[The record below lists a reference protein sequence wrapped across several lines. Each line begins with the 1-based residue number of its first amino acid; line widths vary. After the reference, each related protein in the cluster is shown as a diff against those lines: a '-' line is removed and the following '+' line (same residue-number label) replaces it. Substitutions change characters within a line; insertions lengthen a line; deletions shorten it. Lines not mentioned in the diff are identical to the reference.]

1 MNPAKP
7 KAEHEKHIESKHGAM
22 MYMDS
27 LRQKPVT
34 ELFKRAKKLKKDPS
48 LSKAGSSE
56 KKLKIAVLSSYSI
69 QHFSLVLNLFL
80 DNAGISADILEG
92 EYGGINMA
100 VLDENSELYS
110 FKPDFVLILM
120 RYTDVNFSEGCVTE
134 AMEYL
139 KNLWTHLNAING
151 VTILQSNFAL
161 PLERPFGQL
170 EAAYGNSCLSSLR
183 RINLE
188 ITENHPSN
196 VHILDMEYLSAF
208 VGKER
213 WFDEG
218 SYFLTKQGFSMD
230 YLGLTADEVT
240 RIIYALTVHT
250 NKCLVL
256 DLDNTIWGGVVGDE
270 GALGINVDPN
280 DALGEAYR
288 AFQKYVLML
297 KDRGVILAVNSKN
310 DLKTA
315 KEPFLKNPDML
326 LKLDDIACFV
336 ANWEDKASNMRKIA
350 STLNIG
356 IDSLVFFDDN
366 PAEREIIRQFCPDV
380 TVIEVPEEPEKY
392 IRALDEAA
400 PFEWAEITD
409 EDRKRAASY
418 QANNQREALQSS
430 FVDYNEYLKALE
442 MEGACGLVGEA
453 EKDRFAQLI
462 NKSNQFNL
470 RTMRYTGSEIAEL
483 MENKDV
489 RCICVTL
496 KDKFT
501 GYGIISCIILKL
513 VRDSD
518 ISDEKICF
526 IDTWCM
532 SCRVLKRGVEDMAFK
547 FVVKTA
553 REMGADVLAGEYIPS
568 AKNAMVKGLLE
579 GFGFTK
585 LDNKERQLF
594 TYDLNNSPD
603 KEIYIK
609 FHQ

>member
-1 MNPAKP
+1 
-7 KAEHEKHIESKHGAM
+7 
-22 MYMDS
+22 MYMNS

-34 ELFKRAKKLKKDPS
+34 ELFRSAKKLKKDPS
-48 LSKAGSSE
+48 LSKAGSGG

-80 DNAGISADILEG
+80 DNAGITADILEG

-100 VLDENSELYS
+100 VLDEASELYS
-110 FKPDFVLILM
+110 FKPDIVLLLM
-120 RYTDVNFSEGCVTE
+120 RYSDVSYSEGCVEKT
-134 AMEYL
+134 MEQL
-139 KNLWTHLNAING
+139 KNLWTHLDAING

-170 EAAYGNSCLSSLR
+170 EAAYGSSYLSSMR

-196 VHILDMEYLSAF
+196 VHIVDMEYLSAF

-230 YLGLTADEVT
+230 YIGLAADEIT

-256 DLDNTIWGGVVGDE
+256 DLDNTLWGGVVGDD
-270 GALGINVDPN
+270 GPLGINVDPN

-288 AFQKYVLML
+288 AFQKYILML

-310 DLKTA
+310 DEEKA
-315 KEPFLKNPDML
+315 KEPFIENPDML

-336 ANWEDKASNMRKIA
+336 ANWEDKASNMQKIA
-350 STLNIG
+350 SALNIG

-366 PAEREIIRQFCPDV
+366 PAERAIIRQFCPEV

-392 IRALDEAA
+392 VRALDEAA
-400 PFEWAEITD
+400 PFEWAEITE
-409 EDRKRAASY
+409 EDRKRADSY
-418 QANNQREALQSS
+418 QANNRREALQSS

-442 MEGACGLVGEA
+442 MEGECGFVGEV
-453 EKDRFAQLI
+453 EKDRFTQLI

-483 MENKDV
+483 MEDKDA
-489 RCICVTL
+489 RCIYVTL
-496 KDKFT
+496 RDRFT
-501 GYGIISCIILKL
+501 GYGIISCIILKM
-513 VRDSD
+513 VEDSD
-518 ISDEKICF
+518 ISGERICF

-532 SCRVLKRGVEDMAFK
+532 SCRVLKRGVEDMAFE
-547 FVVKTA
+547 FVVKAA
-553 REMGADVLAGEYIPS
+553 REMGADILAGEYIPS

-579 GFGFTK
+579 SFGFTK
-585 LDNKERQLF
+585 LDNKERQIF

-609 FHQ
+609 FYQ

>member
-1 MNPAKP
+1 MSFNSSDRTPIAGVK
-7 KAEHEKHIESKHGAM
+7 SNHGAEK
-22 MYMDS
+22 YMES

-34 ELFKRAKKLKKDPS
+34 ELFKSAKRLKKDPS
-48 LSKAGSSE
+48 LSRAGSE
-56 KKLKIAVLSSYSI
+56 GKKLRIAVLSSYSI

-80 DNAGISADILEG
+80 DNAGIAADILEG

-100 VLDENSELYS
+100 VLDENSGLYS
-110 FKPDFVLILM
+110 FKPDIVLILM
-120 RYTDVNFSEGCVTE
+120 RYTDISYSESCVKET
-134 AMEYL
+134 MDQL
-139 KNLWTHLNAING
+139 KNLWAHLDAING

-161 PLERPFGQL
+161 PLSRPFGQL
-170 EAAYGNSCLSSLR
+170 EAAYGSSYLSSMR

-188 ITENHPSN
+188 MTENHPSN
-196 VHILDMEYLSAF
+196 VHIIDMEYLSSF

-230 YLGLTADEVT
+230 YLGLAADEIT
-240 RIIYALTVHT
+240 RMIYALTIHT
-250 NKCLVL
+250 NKCRVL
-256 DLDNTIWGGVVGDE
+256 ELDNTLWGGVVGDE

-288 AFQKYVLML
+288 AFQKYILML
-297 KDRGVILAVNSKN
+297 RNRGVILAINSKN
-310 DLKTA
+310 DEEIA

-336 ANWEDKASNMRKIA
+336 ANWEDKASNMKKIA
-350 STLNIG
+350 SALNIG

-366 PAEREIIRQFCPDV
+366 PAEREIIRQFCPEV

-400 PFEWAEITD
+400 PFEWAEITE
-409 EDRKRAASY
+409 EDRKRADSY

-430 FVDYNEYLKALE
+430 FVDYNEYLRALE
-442 MEGACGLVGEA
+442 MEGECGFVGEA

-470 RTMRYTGSEIAEL
+470 RTMRYTGAEIAEL
-483 MENKDV
+483 MKDNDT
-489 RCICVTL
+489 RCIYVTL
-496 KDKFT
+496 KDRFT
-501 GYGIISCIILKL
+501 GYGIISCIILKMAE
-513 VRDSD
+513 DHD
-518 ISDEKICF
+518 ISDKKVCF

-553 REMGADVLAGEYIPS
+553 REMGADILAGEYIPS
-568 AKNAMVKGLLE
+568 AKNAMVRGLLE
-579 GFGFTK
+579 EFGFTK

-594 TYDLNNSPD
+594 TYELDNSPG